1 MKKNETDG
9 FEEID
14 LEDLGQEKKSGT
26 EPDFDP
32 NPVSGNEEM
41 DDQQQGEKE
50 SIMKEAVSFLIW
62 AACVLLISFLLVHFV
77 IQRCDVGGSSMVPTL
92 TDGDQ
97 LLMDKISYRFRDP
110 ERFDIV
116 VFPYEYSENTY
127 FIKRVIGLP
136 GETVQID
143 YAGTIYIN
151 GEPLE
156 EHYGAEVILYPGLA
170 EEEIQLGDDEYFVL
184 GDNRNVSED
193 SRYPDVGNIKRE
205 RILGRPFLRIYPFS
219 SFGLITDR

>member
-1 MKKNETDG
+1 
-9 FEEID
+9 
-14 LEDLGQEKKSGT
+14 
-26 EPDFDP
+26 
-32 NPVSGNEEM
+32 
-41 DDQQQGEKE
+41 
-50 SIMKEAVSFLIW
+50 
-62 AACVLLISFLLVHFV
+62 
-77 IQRCDVGGSSMVPTL
+77 MVPTL

-110 ERFDIV
+110 ERFDII
-116 VFPYEYSENTY
+116 VFPYEYSDNTY

-143 YAGTIYIN
+143 TAGTIYIN

-170 EEEIQLGDDEYFVL
+170 EEEIHLDDDEYFVL

-205 RILGRPFLRIYPFS
+205 RIMGRPFLRIFPFS
-219 SFGLITDR
+219 SFGLISSK